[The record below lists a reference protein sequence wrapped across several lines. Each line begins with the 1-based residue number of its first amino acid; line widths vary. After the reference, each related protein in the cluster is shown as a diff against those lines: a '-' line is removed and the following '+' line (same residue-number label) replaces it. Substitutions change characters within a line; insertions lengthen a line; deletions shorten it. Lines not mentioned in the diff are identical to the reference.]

1 MTIYTDG
8 SAHPN
13 PGPGGFGVVVLDDN
27 ENILLKYSKQTKE
40 TTTNNREEIKAILYS
55 FLNYGVNINNPL
67 YGFDGKEVPTVYS
80 DSNYCVQTFNSW
92 MFSWAK
98 NGWIKSDKNIP
109 ENLDLIQAYY
119 DWYMKGY
126 RINLVKVRGHSG
138 NKYNELADGLATGRI
153 PVREIPIPK
162 KPPKY

>member
-1 MTIYTDG
+1 MW
-8 SAHPN
+8 PC
-13 PGPGGFGVVVLDDN
+13 VL
-27 ENILLKYSKQTKE
+27 
-40 TTTNNREEIKAILYS
+40 
-55 FLNYGVNINNPL
+55 NPL
-67 YGFDGKEVPTVYS
+67 YGLNGEEVPTVYS

-98 NGWIKSDKNIP
+98 NGWIKSDKKTP

-138 NKYNELADGLATGRI
+138 NQYNEMADGLATGKI
-153 PVREIPIPK
+153 PSTNKINIKE
-162 KPPKY
+162 PPKYFI